1 MTRSSQQIH
10 LATMHVLVQGTEV
23 VDQKGPAPYSSD
35 QTNILTKEAL
45 QGCKR
50 LATDRIY
57 KDAN

>member
-35 QTNILTKEAL
+35 QTNILTKEMKPCRAASASLEL
-45 QGCKR
+45 QK
-50 LATDRIY
+50 
-57 KDAN
+57 